1 LALQRIVCAMFR
13 LNKLKNSGNAKL
25 ALFMVAALF
34 LIWLIE
40 PRVSQWADSDQN
52 AAPLPKADVNQ
63 NQAES
68 KQTATPTVPALMPG
82 VDPFKA
88 HIEKN
93 GLAPAPVT
101 NSASNSQN
109 TSAGFMNSPAGNPV
123 TQPGADPFKAFL
135 DKQKQQSKDAGV
147 SPFGK

>member
-1 LALQRIVCAMFR
+1 MSR

-34 LIWLIE
+34 LIWLVQ
-40 PRVSQWADSDQN
+40 PRLSQWTGPDQN
-52 AAPLPKADVNQ
+52 AAALPKADVNQ
-63 NQAES
+63 KQAES

-93 GLAPAPVT
+93 GLAPSPSPNPALNSPNNGARENNALRT
-101 NSASNSQN
+101 NSANQTGS
-109 TSAGFMNSPAGNPV
+109 
-123 TQPGADPFKAFL
+123 DPFKAFL
-135 DKQKQQSKDAGV
+135 EKQKQESKDAGI

>member
-1 LALQRIVCAMFR
+1 M
-13 LNKLKNSGNAKL
+13 
-25 ALFMVAALF
+25 
-34 LIWLIE
+34 
-40 PRVSQWADSDQN
+40 
-52 AAPLPKADVNQ
+52 NQ

-93 GLAPAPVT
+93 GLAPSPSPNPALNSPNKGARENNALRT
-101 NSASNSQN
+101 NSANQ
-109 TSAGFMNSPAGNPV
+109 T
-123 TQPGADPFKAFL
+123 GADPFKAFL
-135 DKQKQQSKDAGV
+135 EKQKQESKDAGI

>member
-1 LALQRIVCAMFR
+1 MS
-13 LNKLKNSGNAKL
+13 LNIKHSGNAKL
-25 ALFMVAALF
+25 ALIMAIALF
-34 LIWLIE
+34 LIWLVQPTLSE
-40 PRVSQWADSDQN
+40 WLGKDKN
-52 AAPLPKADVNQ
+52 AAVRPTPELSQ
-63 NQAES
+63 TTIES
-68 KQTATPTVPALMPG
+68 TQTATPTVPASMPG
-82 VDPFKA
+82 ADPFKA